1 MAGYDLFETD
11 YPLSL
16 AEQGKALLISEK
28 FPSKREVK
36 EVQPNKLQDLSK
48 AMLKKNQR
56 TVDLSKEESKHSKES
71 IEEGC
76 GCYTCLN
83 YTKAYLYHMIEVKEM
98 NANIL
103 IGM

>member
-1 MAGYDLFETD
+1 
-11 YPLSL
+11 
-16 AEQGKALLISEK
+16 
-28 FPSKREVK
+28 
-36 EVQPNKLQDLSK
+36 
-48 AMLKKNQR
+48 MLKKNQR

-83 YTKAYLYHMIEVKEM
+83 YTRAYLYHMIEVKEM